1 MTSDT
6 WRQTEP
12 SLIFNEPTR
21 LQPLLPF
28 LTIRDYPNVLL
39 TIRDMRDGSS
49 TGTVD
54 DAALLA
60 GSKKLDDLRNALE
73 GNKETAQIDAMKKVI
88 GYIAKG
94 KYEKTMVSHRVWD
107 SDFLLSSLSKY
118 GFKVD

>member
-1 MTSDT
+1 
-6 WRQTEP
+6 
-12 SLIFNEPTR
+12 
-21 LQPLLPF
+21 
-28 LTIRDYPNVLL
+28 
-39 TIRDMRDGSS
+39 MRDGSS

-94 KYEKTMVSHRVWD
+94 YIYRKKLMVSHRVLD
-107 SDFLLSSLSKY
+107 SAFVA
-118 GFKVD
+118 F

>member
-1 MTSDT
+1 
-6 WRQTEP
+6 
-12 SLIFNEPTR
+12 
-21 LQPLLPF
+21 
-28 LTIRDYPNVLL
+28 
-39 TIRDMRDGSS
+39 MRDGSS

-94 KYEKTMVSHRVWD
+94 NIYQKFMVSHQVLD
-107 SDFLLSSLSKY
+107 SAFVA
-118 GFKVD
+118 F

>member
-1 MTSDT
+1 
-6 WRQTEP
+6 
-12 SLIFNEPTR
+12 
-21 LQPLLPF
+21 
-28 LTIRDYPNVLL
+28 
-39 TIRDMRDGSS
+39 MRDGSS

-94 KYEKTMVSHRVWD
+94 KHRKNNGIPSSVSLEFPAFVA
-107 SDFLLSSLSKY
+107 L
-118 GFKVD
+118 